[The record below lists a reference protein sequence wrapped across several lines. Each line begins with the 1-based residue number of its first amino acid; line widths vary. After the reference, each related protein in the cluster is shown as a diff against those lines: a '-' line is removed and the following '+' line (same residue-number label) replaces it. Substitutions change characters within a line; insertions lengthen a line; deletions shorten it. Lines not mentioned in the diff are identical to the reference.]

1 MTAVVEEAR
10 PRPRRTQAERS
21 EQMRRRIVEAAADE
35 MREVG
40 YARFRT
46 AAVATRAGV
55 SRGAQLHH
63 FPTKDE
69 LIFATLSHVFQAAL
83 EKTERRA
90 KRLKRGEDAL
100 EQIIADAREFFFGQ
114 DFFLTLDI
122 VMAAST
128 DRRFRRRVLDL
139 ARATRLPAE
148 RAWLAAL
155 VETGMP
161 EQQAEDLLW
170 LTLSIVRGLAIRTL
184 WQNEPKRFDRLFALW
199 RDIAGQVTT
208 SGQNS
213 RRAAKRR

>member
-1 MTAVVEEAR
+1 MTVVVAETR
-10 PRPRRTQAERS
+10 PRARRTQAERS
-21 EQMRRRIVEAAADE
+21 EQMRRRIVEAAAAE

-46 AAVATRAGV
+46 AAVASRAGV

-69 LIFATLSHVFQAAL
+69 LVFATLSHVFQAAL

-90 KRLKRGEDAL
+90 KRLRRGEDAL
-100 EQIIADAREFFFGQ
+100 GEIIADAREFFFAP

-155 VETGMP
+155 VGTGVA

-199 RDIAGQVTT
+199 RDMAGAAMT
-208 SGQNS
+208 SG
-213 RRAAKRR
+213 RAARRR